1 MSVTVRP
8 AAVAGL
14 FYSAGRTALAA
25 EVSACLDG
33 VPPAR
38 AAGVCAPKAIVAP
51 HAGYVYSGPVAA
63 HAYARLAPLA
73 GRVTRVVLLGPTH
86 RVALRG
92 LAAPSAEAFETPL
105 GRVPLDRGALA
116 RLGDLP
122 QVVTSDA
129 AHAHEHSLEVQLPFL
144 QQVLGS
150 QGWSL
155 VPLAVGDASTDE
167 VAEVLERL
175 WGGDETLVVVS
186 SDLSHYLP
194 YREAAATDRATV
206 DRIVALDAAGL
217 DHEQACGATPIN
229 GLLRVARRR
238 GLAPRLL
245 DLRNSGDTAGDRSRV
260 VGYAA
265 IAFEPAGDA
274 SASRRDTDTAANAG
288 DDDARLGAAL
298 LGQAR
303 RAIAEAL
310 GQPVGPAAP
319 AHGALA
325 ERGATFV
332 TLRTAG
338 ELRGCIGT
346 LEARR
351 PLADDVRMHALA
363 AAFRDPRFAP
373 LRADEFDA
381 LEIEVSVLGEPEPL
395 PALSEADACAAL
407 RPGIDGV
414 VLEWRGHRATFLPQV
429 WDDLPEPRAFLAA
442 LNRKAGLPPDH
453 WASDL
458 RLSRYAVRKYV
469 EATREEVKT

>member
-86 RVALRG
+86 RVAVRG
-92 LAAPSAEAFETPL
+92 LAAPSVDAFETPL

-150 QGWSL
+150 EGWSL
-155 VPLAVGDASTDE
+155 VPLAVGDASADE

-217 DHEQACGATPIN
+217 GHEQACGATPIN

-238 GLAPRLL
+238 SLAPRLL

-288 DDDARLGAAL
+288 DDDTGVGAAL
-298 LGQAR
+298 LAQAR
-303 RAIAEAL
+303 RAIADAF
-310 GQPVGPAAP
+310 GQPVGPAP
-319 AHGALA
+319 AHRALS

-351 PLADDVRMHALA
+351 PLADDVQMNALG
-363 AAFRDPRFAP
+363 AAFRDPRFEP

-442 LNRKAGLPPDH
+442 LRRKAGLAADQ

-458 RLSRYAVRKYV
+458 RLARYTVRKYV
-469 EATREEVKT
+469 EATREGVKT

>member
-14 FYSAGRTALAA
+14 FYPASRPALAA
-25 EVSACLDG
+25 AVADCLAG
-33 VPPAR
+33 VPPAAVAR
-38 AAGVCAPKAIVAP
+38 APKAIVAP

-63 HAYARLAPLA
+63 HAYARLAPLR

-86 RVALRG
+86 RVAVRG
-92 LAAPSAEAFETPL
+92 LAAPSVEAFDTPL
-105 GRVPLDRGALA
+105 GRVPVDHAALA
-116 RLGDLP
+116 RLADLA

-129 AHAHEHSLEVQLPFL
+129 AHAREHALEVQLPFL
-144 QQVLGS
+144 QQVLGGE
-150 QGWSL
+150 GWSL
-155 VPLAVGDASTDE
+155 VPLAVGDASADD
-167 VAEVLERL
+167 VAQVLERL

-194 YREAAATDRATV
+194 YRAAVETDRATV
-206 DRIVALDAAGL
+206 DRIVALDAGPL

-265 IAFEPAGDA
+265 IAFEPAAADIASKQDAEVADEKSDGD
-274 SASRRDTDTAANAG
+274 TG
-288 DDDARLGAAL
+288 FGAAL
-298 LGQAR
+298 LGHAR
-303 RAIAEAL
+303 RAIADAL
-310 GQPVGPAAP
+310 GQPAGPAP
-319 AHGALA
+319 IRHTGLA

-332 TLRTAG
+332 TLRIAG

-346 LEARR
+346 LDAHR
-351 PLADDVRMHALA
+351 PLADDVQMHALA
-363 AAFRDPRFAP
+363 AAFRDPRFEP
-373 LRADEFDA
+373 LGAHEFAA

-395 PALSEADACAAL
+395 PPLTESEAHAAL
-407 RPGIDGV
+407 RPGVDGV
-414 VLEWRGHRATFLPQV
+414 VLEWRGRRATFLPQV
-429 WDDLPEPRAFLAA
+429 WDELPEPRDFLAA
-442 LNRKAGLPPDH
+442 LKRKAGLPADH

-458 RLSRYAVRKYV
+458 RLARYSVRKYV
-469 EATREEVKT
+469 EPLDGVRA